1 MNIDTEKR
9 GHGPEPDIDRWLDEA
24 VQQFANTEPRPG
36 LEGRVLARL
45 AEAERQPA
53 RNLRWWG
60 VLAISTAALLALV
73 FFTIGRSKLN
83 PVQTPVAHEVTP
95 ARTQPEIRKEDGTAA
110 GNNLPRNQSLPP
122 RHNAASRELA
132 SLARPGAPKREQFP
146 SPAPLSDEEK
156 MLASYVRSFPGKAA
170 QVARAQA
177 ELHKQ
182 EELEMA
188 APWPKNS
195 DPTFTRQD

>member
-1 MNIDTEKR
+1 MNIDAQKH
-9 GHGPEPDIDRWLDEA
+9 GPGPEPDIDRWLDEA
-24 VQQFANTEPRPG
+24 VQQYANTEPRPG

-45 AEAERQPA
+45 AEVEKRPA

-73 FFTIGRSKLN
+73 FFSIGRSKLN
-83 PVQTPVAHEVTP
+83 PVQTPVAHEATP

-110 GNNLPRNQSLPP
+110 GNKLPQNQSLPR

-132 SLARPGAPKREQFP
+132 SLARRGAPKREQFP

-156 MLASYVRSFPGKAA
+156 MLASYVRSFPEKAA
-170 QVARAQA
+170 QVARTQA

-195 DPTFTRQD
+195 DPTFTRQN